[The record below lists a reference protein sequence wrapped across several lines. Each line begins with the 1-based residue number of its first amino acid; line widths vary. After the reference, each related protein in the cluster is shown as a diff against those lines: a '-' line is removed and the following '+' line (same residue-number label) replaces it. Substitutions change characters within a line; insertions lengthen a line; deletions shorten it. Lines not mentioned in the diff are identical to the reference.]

1 MPTLNSLLETGKR
14 ALIVN
19 QDVLSTVGHNIS
31 NVNTEGYSRQRAEL
45 SASEAMDNIG
55 YGQIGTGVE
64 INDITRA
71 RDHLLDVQYRKE
83 LTNFSKWEKQDAA
96 LAQIEDIFLEPSD
109 TGFNEILQG
118 FWDAWSD
125 LANDPSSPTART
137 VLLER
142 ATQVTESLNKF
153 DQDITAVQQLLND
166 EFAMKVGHLNDL
178 AEGLADLN
186 RRIRTVES
194 VGQKA
199 NDLRDQ
205 RDMILDEMSAMA
217 NINTA
222 ENTDGSVN
230 VYLNGDMFVQ
240 DNEVRLLDT
249 RVTSNNGVRT
259 DRLIW
264 DDNKKSVEVSGGEL
278 AGLSE
283 VRDNDA
289 EFVKEQLDEL
299 AAAIV
304 EEVNA
309 LHNQGY
315 TLDGSAGGNFF
326 DPNYTGAGSIKVT
339 DAILSDI
346 DNIVA
351 AGTSS
356 PGDNTVAM
364 DIAALSG
371 QLIMNDGLETFGDNY
386 ASTVAELAA
395 RKQTANMYTSQSE
408 AIKTQLGNTRQ
419 SVQGVVLDEELT
431 NMIVFQRAY
440 GAAARIIQVAN
451 EMMNTIISIGR

>member
-19 QDVLSTVGHNIS
+19 QDVLSTIGHNVS

-45 SASEAMDNIG
+45 KASKAMDDIN

-64 INDITRA
+64 ISDIVRA

-83 LTNFSKWEKQDAA
+83 LTNFSKWEKQNAA
-96 LAQIEDIFLEPSD
+96 LAQIEDIFAEPSD
-109 TGFNEILQG
+109 VGFNDILQG

-125 LANDPSSPTART
+125 LANDPASSTART

-142 ATQVTESLNKF
+142 ATQVTSSLNKF

-166 EFAMKVGHLNDL
+166 EFAMKVAHLNDL

-186 RRIRTVES
+186 RRIRTIETM
-194 VGQKA
+194 GHQA

-205 RDMILDEMSAMA
+205 RDMILDEMSSLA
-217 NINTA
+217 NINFA
-222 ENTDGSVN
+222 ENADGSLN
-230 VYLNGDMFVQ
+230 VYLNGDMYIQ
-240 DNEVRLLDT
+240 DNDVRLLDT
-249 RVTSNNGVRT
+249 RVTSNNGVRI
-259 DRLIW
+259 DQLIW
-264 DDNKKSVEVSGGEL
+264 DDNGKSVEVSGGEL
-278 AGLSE
+278 AGLAE

-289 EFVKEQLDEL
+289 EFVRERLDEL

-304 EEVNA
+304 EEVNV
-309 LHNQGY
+309 LHLQGY
-315 TLDGSAGGNFF
+315 TLDGSAGGYFF
-326 DPNYTGAGSIKVT
+326 DPNHTGAGNIRVT

-346 DNIVA
+346 DNIAA
-351 AGTSS
+351 AGTPS
-356 PGDNTVAM
+356 PGDNTVAL
-364 DIAALSG
+364 DIAALSNE
-371 QLIMNDGLETFGDNY
+371 LTMNDGLDTFGDHY
-386 ASTVAELAA
+386 ASSVAELAA
-395 RKQTANMYTSQSE
+395 RKQTANMYTDQSE
-408 AIKTQLGNTRQ
+408 AIKTQLANTRQ

-440 GAAARIIQVAN
+440 GAAAQIIQTAN
-451 EMMNTIISIGR
+451 EMMSTIISLAR